1 MNRCARLQREMDLN
15 VAKRK
20 LKRGLRLKCPNCGLG
35 SLYRSPFRMNPSCLY
50 CDLVFEREQ
59 GYFIGAVYINVI
71 ATETTLLLTVL
82 IYGLITGTITTR
94 ILTILFVLAL
104 ALPLIFFHH
113 SRSLWLA
120 IDHILNPEKVS
131 REV

>member
-1 MNRCARLQREMDLN
+1 MDLN
-15 VAKRK
+15 RARRNLACG
-20 LKRGLRLKCPNCGLG
+20 LKLKCPNCGLG
-35 SLYRSPFRMNPSCLY
+35 ALYASLFRMNTSCRY

-71 ATETTLLLTVL
+71 ATETTLLLTLL

-94 ILTILFVLAL
+94 ILTVLFILGI
-104 ALPLIFFHH
+104 ALPFLFFHH

-120 IDHILNPEKVS
+120 FDHSLSPEKTSS

>member
-1 MNRCARLQREMDLN
+1 MNT
-15 VAKRK
+15 
-20 LKRGLRLKCPNCGLG
+20 
-35 SLYRSPFRMNPSCLY
+35 SCRY

-71 ATETTLLLTVL
+71 ATETTLLLTLL

-94 ILTILFVLAL
+94 ILTVLFILGI
-104 ALPLIFFHH
+104 ALPFLFFHH

-120 IDHILNPEKVS
+120 FDHTVSPETISS